1 MTDRSHDSIRPNSI
15 AVIGMAGRFPGART
29 IEQFWLNVAAGVESI
44 TSFTDDELLQS
55 GADREW
61 LDRPDIVKAA
71 PVLDDFD
78 KFDAK
83 FFKIS
88 RREAEIMDP
97 QQRIMLELAWE
108 TMERAGYAGDSYRGL
123 VGVFAGA
130 GGLMSSYLL
139 SPMHVNTRLI
149 GSTGGM
155 HCVGNDKDYLSTRI
169 SYKLNLRGP
178 SLTVQTACSTS
189 LVAVHLACQSLL
201 AGDCDMA
208 LAGGVTVRVPHR
220 IGYIHSG
227 QALLSPDGRCRPF
240 DADANGTVFGSGAG
254 LVLLKPLAQAID
266 DGDHI
271 HAVIHGSAVNN
282 DGAAKLSYWATNADG
297 QAAACA
303 DAMAVAEVEP
313 RSIGLIEAH
322 GTATAMGDPVEI
334 FGLNKAFR
342 RGTRDKQF
350 CAIGSVKSNFGHLE
364 AAAGIASLIKA
375 VLALEHK
382 NLPPSINYRR
392 SNPAINFPESPFF
405 VNTECREWESDG
417 RPRRAAVNSL
427 GIGGTNAHV
436 ILEEAPLTCLIP
448 RKNPFSPGVH
458 AGNTQPLPPR
468 YIPGVDAGA
477 KQNATR
483 PEHALTISAQTPTA
497 LHELVGKY
505 VEYFDANRDVNLG
518 DACFT
523 ANAGRGRFQHRLAV
537 VARSID
543 DARERLDAWRRDRST
558 FACVHGIV
566 ESANPQVVFLF
577 TGEGSQYAGMGREL
591 YDTQPVFRKT
601 IEQCGAI
608 LEKHLDR
615 PLLSLLNGPADDA
628 PLEKAAY
635 SQPALF
641 ALEYALTQLWKSCG
655 VEPAA
660 LVGHGLGEYVAAC
673 LAGVFSL
680 EDALEL
686 AAARGRLI
694 ETLPSDGRMTAVLA
708 DPVRVAELLQPY
720 ANEVWVAALNGPRQT
735 VVSGRAKA
743 VESLAARLAGE
754 GIRTRPLPGKRAL
767 YCPLMEPIADEY
779 RRLCEKVTFQKFHKP
794 RIRLIS
800 GLSGRTADD
809 EIASADYWR
818 RHLGGPI
825 RFAEGVA
832 ALDKQ
837 DYRVFVEIGPRP
849 MLSGLGRRS
858 MQQWAGLWLPS
869 LKPGQSDRRVL
880 LTSAT
885 RLFARGVNVD
895 WAGVDRGLS
904 RRKVVLPTYPFQ
916 RKRYWVEPMA
926 VIKQELKGEVRLL
939 AIDAVRLVDVET
951 IDQCYREIAAVLD
964 KSEESHVLLDFG
976 RVGFMSSMALGM
988 LIRVSKRCKEYKVSL
1003 KLCGI
1008 APEIHQVFKITGMD
1022 KIFDIHADAASAIAA
1037 MKGAGGMFF
1046 RKKKPASYEVS

>member
-15 AVIGMAGRFPGART
+15 AIIGMAGRFPGARS

-139 SPMHVNTRLI
+139 SPTHVNTRLI
-149 GSTGGM
+149 GSTGSM

-201 AGDCDMA
+201 VGDCDMA

-220 IGYIHSG
+220 IGYLHSG
-227 QALLSPDGRCRPF
+227 QALLSPDGHCRPF

-254 LVLLKPLAQAID
+254 LVLLKTLAQAID
-266 DGDHI
+266 DGDHV

-322 GTATAMGDPVEI
+322 GTATSMGDPVEI

-375 VLALEHK
+375 ALALEHK
-382 NLPPSINYRR
+382 KLPPSINYRR

-436 ILEEAPLTCLIP
+436 ILEEAPQCNC
-448 RKNPFSPGVH
+448 KFSGR
-458 AGNTQPLPPR
+458 R
-468 YIPGVDAGA
+468 YVGHERADQTDGRVALA
-477 KQNATR
+477 SRQCW
-483 PEHALTISAQTPTA
+483 PEHGQDARATLSEYALTLSAKTPTA
-497 LHELVGKY
+497 LHELVGRY

-523 ANAGRGRFQHRLAV
+523 ANAGRGCFQHRLAV

-543 DARERLDAWRRDRST
+543 ETRERLDAWRRDKST
-558 FACVHGIV
+558 PACAHGIV
-566 ESANPQVVFLF
+566 ESVNPQVVFLF

-601 IEQCGAI
+601 IEHCGAI

-615 PLLSLLNGPADDA
+615 PLLSILYEPAEDA
-628 PLEKAAY
+628 PLERAVY

-641 ALEYALTQLWKSCG
+641 ALEYALAQLWKSCG

-686 AAARGRLI
+686 AAARGKLI
-694 ETLPSDGRMTAVLA
+694 ETLPSDERMMAVLA

-779 RRLCEKVTFQKFHKP
+779 RRLCEKVNFHKP

-800 GLSGRTADD
+800 GLSGRPADD

-825 RFAEGVA
+825 HFAEGVA
-832 ALDKQ
+832 DLDKQ

-849 MLSGLGRRS
+849 VLSGLGRRS

-895 WAGVDRGLS
+895 WAGIDRGLS
-904 RRKVVLPTYPFQ
+904 RRRVVLPTYPFQ

-926 VIKQELKGEVRLL
+926 VIKQDLKGEVRLL
-939 AIDAVRLVDVET
+939 AIDAVRLVDAET

-988 LIRVSKRCKEYKVSL
+988 LIRVNKRCKEYKVSL

-1008 APEIHQVFKITGMD
+1008 APDIHQVFKITGMD
-1022 KIFDIHADAASAIAA
+1022 KIFDIHADAASALVA
-1037 MKGAGGMFF
+1037 MKGTGGMFF

>member
-1 MTDRSHDSIRPNSI
+1 
-15 AVIGMAGRFPGART
+15 
-29 IEQFWLNVAAGVESI
+29 
-44 TSFTDDELLQS
+44 
-55 GADREW
+55 
-61 LDRPDIVKAA
+61 
-71 PVLDDFD
+71 
-78 KFDAK
+78 
-83 FFKIS
+83 
-88 RREAEIMDP
+88 
-97 QQRIMLELAWE
+97 
-108 TMERAGYAGDSYRGL
+108 
-123 VGVFAGA
+123 
-130 GGLMSSYLL
+130 
-139 SPMHVNTRLI
+139 
-149 GSTGGM
+149 
-155 HCVGNDKDYLSTRI
+155 
-169 SYKLNLRGP
+169 
-178 SLTVQTACSTS
+178 
-189 LVAVHLACQSLL
+189 
-201 AGDCDMA
+201 
-208 LAGGVTVRVPHR
+208 
-220 IGYIHSG
+220 
-227 QALLSPDGRCRPF
+227 
-240 DADANGTVFGSGAG
+240 
-254 LVLLKPLAQAID
+254 
-266 DGDHI
+266 
-271 HAVIHGSAVNN
+271 
-282 DGAAKLSYWATNADG
+282 
-297 QAAACA
+297 
-303 DAMAVAEVEP
+303 MAVAEVEP

-322 GTATAMGDPVEI
+322 GTATSMGDPVEI
-334 FGLNKAFR
+334 FGLKKAFR

-364 AAAGIASLIKA
+364 AAAGIVSLIKA
-375 VLALEHK
+375 ALALEHK
-382 NLPPSINYRR
+382 KLPPSINYRR

-436 ILEEAPLTCLIP
+436 ILEEAPQC
-448 RKNPFSPGVH
+448 NCMFSGLRNGGHERADRADVPSV
-458 AGNTQPLPPR
+458 
-468 YIPGVDAGA
+468 A
-477 KQNATR
+477 K
-483 PEHALTISAQTPTA
+483 PSMHALTLSAKTPTA

-518 DACFT
+518 DVCFT

-543 DARERLDAWRRDRST
+543 ETRQRLNDWLQGDST
-558 FACVHGIV
+558 SACWQGIV

-601 IEQCGAI
+601 IDRCGAI

-615 PLLSLLNGPADDA
+615 PLLSILYESADDA
-628 PLEKAAY
+628 PLERAVY

-641 ALEYALTQLWKSCG
+641 ALEYALAQLWKSCG

-680 EDALEL
+680 DDALEL
-686 AAARGRLI
+686 VAARGKLI
-694 ETLPSDGRMTAVLA
+694 ETLPSDGRMMAVLA
-708 DPVRVAELLQPY
+708 DPVRVAKLLQPY
-720 ANEVWVAALNGPRQT
+720 ANDVWVAALNGPRQT
-735 VVSGRAKA
+735 VVSGRAGT
-743 VESLAARLAGE
+743 VESLAAQLSEE

-767 YCPLMEPIADEY
+767 YCPLIEPIADEY
-779 RRLCEKVTFQKFHKP
+779 RRVCEKVVFQKFHKS

-800 GLSGRTADD
+800 GLSGRPADD

-818 RHLGGPI
+818 RHLSGPI
-825 RFAEGVA
+825 HFAEGVA

-849 MLSGLGRRS
+849 ILSGLGRRS

-880 LTSAT
+880 LSSAA
-885 RLFARGVNVD
+885 RLFTRGVNPD
-895 WAGVDRGLS
+895 WVGVDRGSS
-904 RRKVVLPTYPFQ
+904 RRRVVLPTYPFQ

-926 VIKQELKGEVRLL
+926 VIKQQLKGEVRLL

-951 IDQCYREIAAVLD
+951 IDQCYREIAAILD

-988 LIRVSKRCKEYKVSL
+988 LIRVNKRCKEYKVSL

-1008 APEIHQVFKITGMD
+1008 AAEIQQVFKITGMD
-1022 KIFDIHADAASAIAA
+1022 KIFDIRADADSAIAA
-1037 MKGAGGMFF
+1037 MKETGGMFF

>member
-15 AVIGMAGRFPGART
+15 AIIGMAGRFPGARS
-29 IEQFWLNVAAGVESI
+29 IEQFWLNIAAGVESI
-44 TSFTDDELLQS
+44 ASFTDDELLQS

-61 LDRPDIVKAA
+61 LDRPDVVKAA

-149 GSTGGM
+149 GSTGSM

-220 IGYIHSG
+220 IGYLHSG
-227 QALLSPDGRCRPF
+227 QALLSPDGHCRPF
-240 DADANGTVFGSGAG
+240 DADANGTIFGSGAG

-271 HAVIHGSAVNN
+271 HAVIHGSTVNN

-297 QAAACA
+297 QAAACT

-313 RSIGLIEAH
+313 RWIGLMEAH
-322 GTATAMGDPVEI
+322 GTATSMGDPVEI

-350 CAIGSVKSNFGHLE
+350 CAIGSVKGNFGHLE

-375 VLALEHK
+375 ALALEHK
-382 NLPPSINYRR
+382 KLPPSINYRR
-392 SNPAINFPESPFF
+392 SNPGINFPESPFF

-436 ILEEAPLTCLIP
+436 ILEEAPQCNVAQPPSAVQSCP
-448 RKNPFSPGVH
+448 RQPGAAVPQVNI
-458 AGNTQPLPPR
+458 G
-468 YIPGVDAGA
+468 D
-477 KQNATR
+477 ATR
-483 PEHALTISAQTPTA
+483 PEHALTISAKTPTA

-505 VEYFDANRDVNLG
+505 VEFFDANRNVNLG
-518 DACFT
+518 DVCFT

-543 DARERLDAWRRDRST
+543 ETRQRLDAWRRDKST
-558 FACVHGIV
+558 PACAHGIV

-601 IEQCGAI
+601 IEHCSAI

-615 PLLSLLNGPADDA
+615 PLLSILYESAEDA
-628 PLEKAAY
+628 PLERAVY

-641 ALEYALTQLWKSCG
+641 ALEYALAQLWKSCG

-680 EDALEL
+680 DDALEL
-686 AAARGRLI
+686 AAARGKLI
-694 ETLPSDGRMTAVLA
+694 ETLPSDGRMMAVLA
-708 DPVRVAELLQPY
+708 GPVRVAELLQPY
-720 ANEVWVAALNGPRQT
+720 ANDVWVAALNGPRQT
-735 VVSGRAKA
+735 VVSGRAGT
-743 VESLAARLAGE
+743 VESLAARLAVE

-779 RRLCEKVTFQKFHKP
+779 RRVCEKVNFHKP

-800 GLSGRTADD
+800 GLSGRPTDD

-880 LTSAT
+880 LASAT

-895 WAGVDRGLS
+895 WVGVDRGLS
-904 RRKVVLPTYPFQ
+904 RRRVVLPTYPFQ

-939 AIDAVRLVDVET
+939 AIDVVRLIDAET

-988 LIRVSKRCKEYKVSL
+988 LIRVNKRCKEYKVSL

-1008 APEIHQVFKITGMD
+1008 APDIHQVFKITGMD

-1037 MKGAGGMFF
+1037 MKGTGGMFF
-1046 RKKKPASYEVS
+1046 RKKKPTSYEVS